1 MRRMGPKLF
10 FAAVGGVLFGGAAFA
25 LSSRPATTRIDS
37 GPVGEQ
43 IVARA
48 VVVPSRGVRNL
59 YAVNDGRVLRVLAR
73 EGDSVEA
80 GQTLAEL
87 ERAGQTDK
95 LTAPE
100 RAVLLERN
108 CEVGDYATAAER
120 GAPEPMFVLADPTQ
134 TELRVEVEEADA
146 SLVVPNLPAR
156 ITPVGPNQASVTGQ
170 VTRVSARLER
180 RTIGSDDARVRADG
194 LVRVAIVRWS
204 GQNPSWLLGT
214 RAEAVLQVRRRDATV
229 RVPRGAL
236 SVRDGRNIV
245 EQPLAFWTRE
255 VPVDVVAVDDAYAEI
270 RGLAP
275 GSEVVVPER
284 ASEPER

>member
-1 MRRMGPKLF
+1 MSMRMGRVLV
-10 FAAVGGVLFGGAAFA
+10 FAALGGGLLGGVAFA
-25 LSSRPATTRIDS
+25 MRARPATARIDA
-37 GPVGEQ
+37 GPVGER

-48 VVVPSRGVRNL
+48 IVVPSRGVRNL

-87 ERAGQTDK
+87 ERAGQTEK
-95 LTAPE
+95 LTVPE
-100 RAVLLERN
+100 RAVVLERH
-108 CEVGDYATAAER
+108 CEVGDYAAAAER
-120 GAPEPMFVLADPTQ
+120 GAPTPMFVLADPSQ

-146 SLVVPNLPAR
+146 SLLAPNLPVQV
-156 ITPVGPNQASVTGQ
+156 TPVGPKQASVAGQ

-180 RTIGSDDARVRADG
+180 RSIGSDDARVRADG
-194 LVRVAIVRWS
+194 LVRVAAVRWS

-214 RAEAVLQVRRRDATV
+214 RAEAVLQVRRRDATL
-229 RVPRGAL
+229 RIPRGAL
-236 SVRDGRNIV
+236 SVRDGRHVV

-255 VPVDVVAVDDAYAEI
+255 VPVDVVAVDEAYAEI

-275 GSEVVVPER
+275 GSEVVVPDR
-284 ASEPER
+284 ASEP